1 MRMDKVDQYRLNRQ
15 MLTRFV
21 SWQIGVTLVFGFVSG
36 RLGDI
41 ESVRSALAG
50 GAIGVVTNLYM
61 ARSFLR
67 GRGETSP
74 GRLLG
79 ALYVSEALK
88 VLLTAALFII
98 AIVFFEARF
107 LPMMATYAATL
118 FVAIVGFIGPVE

>member
-1 MRMDKVDQYRLNRQ
+1 M
-15 MLTRFV
+15 
-21 SWQIGVTLVFGFVSG
+21 VSG
-36 RLGDI
+36 VFGDI

-67 GRGETSP
+67 QRDETSP

-79 ALYVSEALK
+79 ALWVSEILK
-88 VLLTAALFII
+88 VLLTATLFIV
-98 AIVFFEARF
+98 AIVIFEARF

-118 FVAIVGFIGPVE
+118 FIAIVGFAGPAIPMDDQGT